1 MYDIVLKNGLIVDGL
16 RNKPYVGDVAI
27 KDGKIAAVGAVD
39 DSAKEYVDVT
49 GMVVS
54 PGFIDMHSHS
64 DISPMISTEMASK
77 ICQGVTTEV
86 IGHCGISLIP
96 ACGKNRQ
103 LNYET
108 FASLDAVFDDPYYA
122 ADNLTQYKVYIEG
135 NKKPATNLVPLV
147 GHGAVRSYVM
157 GFEDREP
164 TEEELEQM
172 KVLLEEELN
181 NGAWGMTLGLIYPPG
196 IFSKKDELIE
206 LARVIAKHNKILC
219 VHMRDEG
226 SGIFEAVDEMIHVAR
241 ESKVHLHI
249 SHLKLLARP
258 VWHQA
263 KKLLKK
269 IQDARDEGLIITA
282 DQYPY
287 TASSTSL
294 TVLLPIWA
302 SIQGVTGI
310 ADLLRDEEKKSLLL
324 HDITAILEEYGG
336 PSCVQIAST
345 GGLFKEAENR
355 RLDEIAR
362 ELGQS
367 SEETILYMLHR
378 CNGRVACVYHSID
391 QDDVLKIMQ
400 DMQISIGSDSIAF
413 PFDAAVVGDA
423 PHPRN
428 FATFPRFLQT
438 VRETK
443 IMALEDAVYKITGLT
458 AQTIGLTQR
467 GQLTAGAVADITVF
481 GYNAIRD
488 CATYS
493 DPIQKPQGIIHV
505 LVSGQFALKG
515 GVQTANRRGAVII
528 S

>member
-27 KDGKIAAVGAVD
+27 KDGKIAAVGNVK
-39 DSAKEYVDVT
+39 DSAKESVDVT
-49 GMVVS
+49 GLVVS

-64 DISPMISTEMASK
+64 DISPMISTEMTSK

-86 IGHCGISLIP
+86 IGHCGISLTP
-96 ACGKNRQ
+96 ACDKNRQ

-108 FASLDAVFDDPYYA
+108 FASLDAVFDDPNYA
-122 ADNLTQYKVYIEG
+122 ADNLMQYKAYIEG
-135 NKKPATNLVPLV
+135 NKKPATNLVPLI

-164 TEEELEQM
+164 TEEELKQM
-172 KVLLEEELN
+172 RALLDEELN
-181 NGAWGMTLGLIYPPG
+181 NGAWGMSLGLIYPPG
-196 IFSKKDELIE
+196 IFSKTNELIE
-206 LARVIAKHNKILC
+206 LAHVIAKHNKILC

-258 VWHQA
+258 VWHLA
-263 KKLLKK
+263 EKLLKK
-269 IQDARDEGLIITA
+269 IRDARAEGIIITA

-294 TVLLPIWA
+294 SVLLPIWA
-302 SIQGVTGI
+302 STQGITGI
-310 ADLLRDEEKKSLLL
+310 VQDDEKKFLLL
-324 HDITAILEEYGG
+324 HDIMAILEEYGG
-336 PSCVQIAST
+336 ATCVQIAST
-345 GGLFKEAENR
+345 GGQFKEAENR

-362 ELGQS
+362 ELGQN
-367 SEETILYMLHR
+367 SEETILYMLRR
-378 CNGRVACVYHSID
+378 CNGRVSCVYHSID

-400 DMQISIGSDSIAF
+400 DMQISVGSDGIAT
-413 PFDAAVVGDA
+413 PFDAAVIGEA

-443 IMALEDAVYKITGLT
+443 IMSLEDAVYKITGLT
-458 AQTIGLTQR
+458 AQTVGLSRR
-467 GQLTAGAVADITVF
+467 GLITPGAIADITVF
-481 GYNAIRD
+481 DYNAIRD
-488 CATYS
+488 CSTYS
-493 DPIQKPQGIIHV
+493 DPIRKPEGIIHV
-505 LVSGQFALKG
+505 LVSGQFAMKD
-515 GVQTANRRGAVII
+515 GVQTACREGAVII
-528 S
+528 E